1 MSSSEPHDVFWAL
14 AARYDDPHQV
24 PSLPEIL
31 KLLVTEGEAALLL
44 ALPGTEQEVQCKA
57 GKDPALVRA
66 TLQKCFRNGMVLR
79 TPQEHDDP
87 RYAFGESYMSTIA
100 NDERNN
106 ALGADYK
113 ELWHRWTTEDRARS
127 VPAAASDVPSARIIP
142 IPEMVQDRD
151 TILPLEDAVAIVE
164 ASRRRVAVQCPCR
177 YRTGACDY
185 PIKDICLLL
194 NDLADDYA
202 ERGSGRE
209 LSREEALALLRRA
222 SESGLVHVASG
233 EYHTSAPLGAEVICN
248 CCPCCCAVLRPYL
261 LSGRKPKL
269 GTNYYAEVD
278 AGLCVGCARC
288 EDRCH
293 FGAIRVDE
301 GTAVVDRSECV
312 GCGLCAYTCE
322 QESITLKRI
331 EGPAYVPLHA
341 EPHYLI
347 PKG

>member
-1 MSSSEPHDVFWAL
+1 
-14 AARYDDPHQV
+14 
-24 PSLPEIL
+24 
-31 KLLVTEGEAALLL
+31 
-44 ALPGTEQEVQCKA
+44 
-57 GKDPALVRA
+57 
-66 TLQKCFRNGMVLR
+66 
-79 TPQEHDDP
+79 
-87 RYAFGESYMSTIA
+87 
-100 NDERNN
+100 
-106 ALGADYK
+106 
-113 ELWHRWTTEDRARS
+113 
-127 VPAAASDVPSARIIP
+127 
-142 IPEMVQDRD
+142 
-151 TILPLEDAVAIVE
+151 
-164 ASRRRVAVQCPCR
+164 
-177 YRTGACDY
+177 
-185 PIKDICLLL
+185 
-194 NDLADDYA
+194 
-202 ERGSGRE
+202 
-209 LSREEALALLRRA
+209 
-222 SESGLVHVASG
+222 
-233 EYHTSAPLGAEVICN
+233 
-248 CCPCCCAVLRPYL
+248 L